1 MSLNGAGEKLSW
13 SPVSPTSLSL
23 SHSKLNILLLV
34 FNFVSYIEQSQ
45 MDEIFAISRGLIWLC
60 LALECRQK
68 YWIFHTKTWLAAPT
82 IRTAPDLP
90 SDNSTTLATTSI
102 VEHRNTWPTTLT
114 HLHLS
119 KLQRSRKLNAMQWHL
134 NCTFLVKYTLVQ
146 RVWEWECLKV
156 CVRACVCVWQRL
168 RESACVQKY

>member
-1 MSLNGAGEKLSW
+1 MTATSFPPFKKMDSSQSAVYVLLSVKFGRQCLSMGQGRSYHGAPSLPL
-13 SPVSPTSLSL
+13 PFP
-23 SHSKLNILLLV
+23 
-34 FNFVSYIEQSQ
+34 
-45 MDEIFAISRGLIWLC
+45 
-60 LALECRQK
+60 
-68 YWIFHTKTWLAAPT
+68 FHTTKTWLAAPT